1 MGSVE
6 IRARNR
12 RGSRWGGRHRGLRVA
27 PHFTAYGGLC
37 CGVSALWQLSESA
50 AKVHTSSLDV
60 CDSASLYSRYL
71 ETPQPSLAMALLPF
85 PAAAPTGS
93 SSRAATPL
101 AEPSAPL
108 RAVRLIS
115 GHLVV
120 ALVALV
126 AIGGATRVMEAGLAC
141 PDWPLCYGLLLPGR
155 QMNLQVF
162 LEWFHRLDAFL
173 VGVALLVLAA
183 LSLRERARL
192 PAWLPWATGAA
203 LLLVALQGGLG
214 ALTVLQLLAAS
225 TVTAHLG
232 TGLALVLLLSGIHQ
246 AALAAGGDPTASLPR
261 HWWPLALPAGLLL
274 VGQCL
279 LGGAMA
285 SRWAADLCLSAGE
298 GCRWLLWHR
307 LGAWPAASG
316 VGLLALTALGLPPA
330 WRPLR
335 RLALAALGLVVL
347 QVSLGVLCLRLQ
359 LAVPLVSVG
368 HQLCAA
374 LLVALLGAIW
384 GRALTAS
391 RSFAASL
398 P

>member
-1 MGSVE
+1 
-6 IRARNR
+6 
-12 RGSRWGGRHRGLRVA
+12 
-27 PHFTAYGGLC
+27 
-37 CGVSALWQLSESA
+37 
-50 AKVHTSSLDV
+50 
-60 CDSASLYSRYL
+60 
-71 ETPQPSLAMALLPF
+71 MAQLPF
-85 PAAAPTGS
+85 PAAAPSGS
-93 SSRAATPL
+93 DAL
-101 AEPSAPL
+101 APAPTSAPSAALQGEPAASF
-108 RAVRLIS
+108 RAVAWLT

-141 PDWPLCYGLLLPGR
+141 PDWPLCYGRLLPGR

-203 LLLVALQGGLG
+203 LLLVAVQGGLG

-232 TGLALVLLLSGIHQ
+232 TGLALVLLLSGMHQ
-246 AALAAGGDPTASLPR
+246 AVLGSRQASTAVLPR
-261 HWWPLALPAGLLL
+261 HWWPLAIPAGLLL
-274 VGQCL
+274 FGQCL

-307 LGAWPAASG
+307 LGAWPAATG
-316 VGLLALTALGLPPA
+316 VVCLALAALGLPPA

-335 RLALAALGLVVL
+335 QLVFAALGLVAL
-347 QVSLGVLCLRLQ
+347 QVTLGVLCLRLQ
-359 LAVPLVSVG
+359 LAVPLVSVS

-384 GRALTAS
+384 GRAFAAS
-391 RSFAASL
+391 RSFVAFL